1 VAKEPKLI
9 IMKRIVLGVAA
20 LSFLAL
26 VSCKKDYN
34 CECKTSQD
42 GTVIGETSTTIN
54 DTKKNAEEAC
64 EGLSVTAGTTTTNC
78 HIHED

>member
-1 VAKEPKLI
+1 
-9 IMKRIVLGVAA
+9 MKRIVLGVAA

-34 CECKTSQD
+34 CECTTTD
-42 GTVIGETSTTIN
+42 GSSTVESSTTIN

-64 EGLSVTAGTTTTNC
+64 EGMSASAGGVTTNC
-78 HIHED
+78 HIHDH